1 MGRRKTCDLCTLKKI
16 RCDGGVP
23 ACSYCT
29 TYAVP
34 CQWTPGIHKL
44 VRPNRGKRRIP
55 ETAPETVPQLAP
67 VDVEVCTFADG
78 VPIPVSDS
86 SIGTDQLT
94 HRSPDISGNRTS
106 PKPSAVAEDDA
117 CLRMEIQAGERY
129 PLPPL
134 EDVEQVFDFFFINFN
149 KFFPIFDYSR
159 AMGMLH
165 DWYLSC
171 PGLRDESNWAVINII
186 LALGLQVKPLT
197 HPAFTT
203 FEDSTVYVANA
214 QSMLDKLVMRVTDCN
229 GIQVLLGLVV
239 YFQKAL
245 DRGPAQVLIASTIKL
260 AFRLRL
266 HMAQLGLDL
275 HPKDVL
281 ERKRLFWAAYILDR
295 DVSMRVR
302 DPYILQDHDFD
313 VSPLGPLEQ
322 VTRNEVPCDLD
333 SLVDANEF
341 SYFRCRADLAFI
353 QGRTHD
359 LINSV
364 SAERLVDYQKW
375 EKRELL
381 WTMLNEWMVSIP
393 QRLHPNNLEN
403 LDSPAEQAFISLYVT
418 RFRTI
423 CGIEKVFSHHT
434 EWISGLIAYSVKWSA
449 DGQAASKPAPS
460 PLPNHWRDL
469 VESAR
474 TIMLLFRRVPRF
486 YNGLL
491 GNLCCAYCSALL
503 IVIANKL
510 VLPEVYIAGQPEL
523 DDVLIVEG
531 IEYMEAKYEVVAAPT
546 LKAVSRACR
555 ELDRR
560 ADAAVGA
567 TKNKTQGSQTVPTSS
582 ALAPKAFQT
591 LLFEPCG
598 SLTENELQSAF
609 VFKTWGDP

>member
-1 MGRRKTCDLCTLKKI
+1 MGRRKTCDLCTIKKI

-34 CQWTPGIHKL
+34 CKWTPGIHKL
-44 VRPNRGKRRIP
+44 ARPNRNKRRIP
-55 ETAPETVPQLAP
+55 ETSSQLAP

-78 VPIPVSDS
+78 VPLPVSDS
-86 SIGTDQLT
+86 AARNNELI
-94 HRSPDISGNRTS
+94 HRSPAVSTNQAS
-106 PKPSAVAEDDA
+106 PKPNAVAKDDE

-134 EDVEQVFDFFFINFN
+134 EDVEQLFDFFFANFN
-149 KFFPIFDYSR
+149 KFFPIFDYAR

-165 DWYLSC
+165 DWYLTC
-171 PGLRDESNWAVINII
+171 PNSRDESTWAVINII
-186 LALGLQVKPLT
+186 IALGLQYKPLT

-203 FEDSTVYVANA
+203 LEDSTFYAANA
-214 QSMLDKLVMRVTDCN
+214 QSILDKLVMRVSDCH

-239 YFQKAL
+239 YFQKSM
-245 DRGPAQVLIASTIKL
+245 DRGPAQVLVASTIKL

-266 HMAQLGLDL
+266 HMTQHGLDL
-275 HPKDVL
+275 APKDIL

-313 VSPLGPLEQ
+313 VDPLEQ
-322 VTRNEVPCDLD
+322 VIRDEFTCD
-333 SLVDANEF
+333 VDLPIDAGEF
-341 SYFRCRADLAFI
+341 NYFRCRADLAFI
-353 QGRTHD
+353 QGKTHD
-359 LINSV
+359 WINSV
-364 SAERLVDYQKW
+364 KAERLVDYQKW

-381 WTMLNEWMVSIP
+381 WTMLNEWMMTIP
-393 QRLHPNNLEN
+393 QPYHPNNLEH
-403 LDSPAEQAFISLYVT
+403 LDSPAEQAFISLYIT

-434 EWISGLIAYSVKWSA
+434 EWISGLIDYSVKWSA
-449 DGQAASKPAPS
+449 DGQTADKPAQS
-460 PLPNHWRDL
+460 PLPNHWKDL

-474 TIMLLFRRVPRF
+474 TIMLLFRRVPKF

-503 IVIANKL
+503 IVVANKL
-510 VLPEVYIAGQPEL
+510 VLPEVHVAGQPEL
-523 DDVLIVEG
+523 DEALIMEG
-531 IEYMEAKYEVVAAPT
+531 IEYMEAKYEVIAAPS

-555 ELDRR
+555 ELNRR

-567 TKNKTQGSQTVPTSS
+567 TKNKTQDTQDSIMPFGS
-582 ALAPKAFQT
+582 ALAPKTFQT
-591 LLFEPCG
+591 LIFEPCG
-598 SLTENELQSAF
+598 SLPETELQSAF
-609 VFKTWGDP
+609 IFKMWDP